1 MIWFALAI
9 LAAVVLGPLAF
20 TLRRTA
26 TTRGRREAAIA
37 LHRAQLAELDR
48 DLAEGR
54 IAESEHAAAALE
66 VQRRL
71 LAVAATTEAA
81 PGRTSSVPIVAALVA
96 VPVVAFVLYLV
107 GGHPDLPATP
117 LAARIA
123 AAEQRDREEARLIEQ
138 LRARLA
144 QIDPHSDRGREGYI
158 LLGNVEAQLGR
169 MAEAA
174 KAWGTALETRF
185 DPTLAVETA
194 EALTESE
201 GRVTDG
207 AAALF
212 RRALAEAPQNA
223 PWRPMAEKRLAE
235 AK

>member
-1 MIWFALAI
+1 MIWLALAI
-9 LAAVVLGPLAF
+9 LAAIVLMPLAL
-20 TLRRTA
+20 TLRHARSA
-26 TTRGRREAAIA
+26 RSRREAAIA

-48 DLAEGR
+48 DRADGR
-54 IAESEHAAAALE
+54 IADTEHAAAVLE

-71 LAVAATTEAA
+71 LAAAATQEGA
-81 PGRTSSVPIVAALVA
+81 PGRASKAPVIAALVA
-96 VPVVAFVLYLV
+96 VPLVAVLLYLA
-107 GGHPDLPATP
+107 GGHPELPAAP

-123 AAEQRDREEARLIEQ
+123 AAEQREREEARLIEQ
-138 LRARLA
+138 LRSRLA
-144 QIDPHSDRGREGYI
+144 QVDPHSDRGREGYI
-158 LLGNVEAQLGR
+158 LLGNVEAHRGR

-174 KAWGTALETRF
+174 KAWETALATRF